1 MVAVMT
7 TTLVRQHHRRKPER
21 SRNDPF
27 KEMIDAR
34 KAILAARIKPRE
46 QWDRDSLAPLFVKRK
61 SLKTWAEI
69 KRDYRL
75 AACLG
80 WWI

>member
-1 MVAVMT
+1 MT

-46 QWDRDSLAPLFVKRK
+46 QWDTGSGYRSPGIFRGLAEFITSLIGRQ
-61 SLKTWAEI
+61 
-69 KRDYRL
+69 
-75 AACLG
+75 
-80 WWI
+80 